1 MYVGSSHAL
10 IAIEEIATKQ
20 VHLWSLSGRGAG
32 GRPVLEDLGA
42 DGLFYFS
49 PGPYRASVW
58 QVKRNEREIRRAGAW
73 RERRDGTCGHRWRVR
88 KTDPRAA
95 GATSLLA
102 AETGVDEQWRARLIL
117 LDPSQSSADH
127 LPVIRLI
134 AAHVTPSLFNA
145 YKIGQ
150 LRTRVRGM
158 ERTRLARELH
168 DGVLQTLIGLE
179 LEIEAIRKQVDV
191 IPVGEPRLQDLRD
204 HLRRDIAD
212 TRDLMVRLEP
222 AGMTGADV
230 LRTIAELAQRL
241 RRDAGIDVRLTA
253 ASSNLNCEPHVCT
266 HLTRIVQ
273 EALSNA
279 RKHSGA
285 DTVNVTITFNGR
297 TGRLLIT
304 DNGRGM
310 GFDARMTLEDL
321 EARDLGP
328 KLIRQRVR
336 AMRGNLVVTSRP
348 GEGTDIEVE
357 FPRRANG

>member
-1 MYVGSSHAL
+1 M
-10 IAIEEIATKQ
+10 
-20 VHLWSLSGRGAG
+20 
-32 GRPVLEDLGA
+32 
-42 DGLFYFS
+42 
-49 PGPYRASVW
+49 W
-58 QVKRNEREIRRAGAW
+58 QVKRNDGRFVGRALGGNVATEPAAIDGAFERPIL
-73 RERRDGTCGHRWRVR
+73 ERH
-88 KTDPRAA
+88 

-102 AETGVDEQWRARLIL
+102 AETGVDKQWRARLIL

-150 LRTRVRGM
+150 LRTRVREM

-191 IPVGEPRLQDLRD
+191 IPIGEPRLQDLRD

-241 RRDAGIDVRLTA
+241 RRMPASTSGWLPRARISTA
-253 ASSNLNCEPHVCT
+253 NRTSARISLASS
-266 HLTRIVQ
+266 
-273 EALSNA
+273 
-279 RKHSGA
+279 RK
-285 DTVNVTITFNGR
+285 
-297 TGRLLIT
+297 
-304 DNGRGM
+304 
-310 GFDARMTLEDL
+310 
-321 EARDLGP
+321 P
-328 KLIRQRVR
+328 
-336 AMRGNLVVTSRP
+336 
-348 GEGTDIEVE
+348 
-357 FPRRANG
+357 